1 MPRRSTTCPFTWVFT
16 PVLVLPTAAGL
27 IVEIRRKIQC
37 VPPHPNWS
45 GYQGQSPGF
54 LQDRRD
60 SGGRKTRAWSC
71 RRTPPRRFEVHA
83 APGSGV
89 HPCRSKVD
97 PPHALVRR
105 TGHHRP
111 HSHRRRRKTRRW
123 HSSMPILRALHLR
136 KALADDRDRI
146 ARDMHDDLGTLL
158 TLLTI
163 NSAPVGRDMEENPET
178 AFQTGSS
185 GLRKSIDH
193 APSAPSPAPA
203 PRW

>member
-1 MPRRSTTCPFTWVFT
+1 
-16 PVLVLPTAAGL
+16 
-27 IVEIRRKIQC
+27 
-37 VPPHPNWS
+37 
-45 GYQGQSPGF
+45 
-54 LQDRRD
+54 
-60 SGGRKTRAWSC
+60 
-71 RRTPPRRFEVHA
+71 
-83 APGSGV
+83 
-89 HPCRSKVD
+89 
-97 PPHALVRR
+97 
-105 TGHHRP
+105 
-111 HSHRRRRKTRRW
+111 
-123 HSSMPILRALHLR
+123 MPILRALHLR
-136 KALADDRDRI
+136 KALADDRARI